1 MKLFNDIKHI
11 SPERWSALAAIW
23 FVVSVMLPNIM
34 LTATENYGFWTAACN
49 LVLPSGI
56 YLLWVTAARR
66 GGVMVLWG
74 FIFIFFAA
82 FQIVLLSLFGNSII
96 GADMF
101 TNLLTTNPG
110 EASELLANI
119 GGSVAI
125 VFALFLPLLALS
137 IFIVVK
143 RYRYGATFR
152 RRMRRSGAAAMA
164 AGLVLLLAAYLF
176 EGGSVLRDRIFPVN
190 VSYNLGL
197 GISELINVRRY
208 DATSEGFSYDAR
220 RTGRSDGRE
229 VYVFVIGEASRA

>member
-1 MKLFNDIKHI
+1 
-11 SPERWSALAAIW
+11 
-23 FVVSVMLPNIM
+23 
-34 LTATENYGFWTAACN
+34 
-49 LVLPSGI
+49 
-56 YLLWVTAARR
+56 
-66 GGVMVLWG
+66 
-74 FIFIFFAA
+74 
-82 FQIVLLSLFGNSII
+82 
-96 GADMF
+96 MF

-208 DATSEGFSYDAR
+208 DATSEGFSYDAQLAALR
-220 RTGRSDGRE
+220 LPARDDS
-229 VYVFVIGEASRA
+229 ASGTAQ

>member
-110 EASELLANI
+110 EASEQI
-119 GGSVAI
+119 GRASC
-125 VFALFLPLLALS
+125 
-137 IFIVVK
+137 
-143 RYRYGATFR
+143 
-152 RRMRRSGAAAMA
+152 
-164 AGLVLLLAAYLF
+164 
-176 EGGSVLRDRIFPVN
+176 
-190 VSYNLGL
+190 
-197 GISELINVRRY
+197 
-208 DATSEGFSYDAR
+208 
-220 RTGRSDGRE
+220 RE
-229 VYVFVIGEASRA
+229 RV

>member
-1 MKLFNDIKHI
+1 
-11 SPERWSALAAIW
+11 
-23 FVVSVMLPNIM
+23 
-34 LTATENYGFWTAACN
+34 
-49 LVLPSGI
+49 
-56 YLLWVTAARR
+56 
-66 GGVMVLWG
+66 
-74 FIFIFFAA
+74 
-82 FQIVLLSLFGNSII
+82 
-96 GADMF
+96 MF

-229 VYVFVIGEASRA
+229 VYVFVIGEASRACNWQPIRLRARDDSASGTAQ